1 MVKLTLPRGRQLRIV
16 SVAATGL
23 LLASIAVAPPGN
35 AQTVSQAAVEP
46 AAAVEAPLGVDE
58 IASSPNL
65 KLIANLPKQAP
76 FNTTAALGTDI
87 AFQGKYA
94 FVGNYD
100 GFVIYDVS
108 KPSKPKIVSQVLCPG
123 AQNDISVY
131 GDLLFLS
138 TDASRSDDSCSSTSQ
153 SATIKESWEGIKVFD
168 IKNKTSPRYVKAVE
182 TACGSHTHT
191 LVPAKDKKSVYLY
204 VSSYSPNATFP
215 DCQPPHDSISIVK
228 VPLKKPTDAA
238 VVATPNLFPDGG
250 YEGRTGGSATSGCHD
265 ITAYPTKDLAA
276 GACMGDGVLLD
287 ISKREAPRV
296 LHTVRDTTNFAFWHS
311 ATFNNRG
318 TKVVFTDELGGGGG
332 ATCNETVGPERGANA
347 IYDITGRGDK
357 RKLEFRSY
365 YKIPRTNGD
374 TENCVAHNGSLIPVL
389 GKDIMVQAWYQG
401 GISVWDF
408 TDSRKPKEIGFWE
421 RGPLSDSQLIVGGS
435 WSAYY
440 YNGHI
445 YSSDIQKGL
454 DVLELNDWRTWT
466 AKLAH
471 FRELNVQTQPSYLSW

>member
-1 MVKLTLPRGRQLRIV
+1 MVGSTLPRGRQLRIV

-23 LLASIAVAPPGN
+23 LLASIAVASPGN
-35 AQTVSQAAVEP
+35 AQTVSSAASES
-46 AAAVEAPLGVDE
+46 AAAVQAPLGVDE

-87 AFQGKYA
+87 AFQGRYA

-108 KPSKPKIVSQVLCPG
+108 KPSRPTIVSQVLCPG
-123 AQNDISVY
+123 AQNDVSVY

-138 TDASRSDDSCSSTSQ
+138 TDSSRNDDSCSSTSQ
-153 SATIKESWEGIKVFD
+153 SATIKESWEGIKIFD
-168 IKNKTSPRYVKAVE
+168 ISHKASPRYIKAVE

-191 LVPAKDKKSVYLY
+191 LVPAKDRKSVYLY
-204 VSSYSPNATFP
+204 VSSYSPNGAFP

-265 ITAYPTKDLAA
+265 ITAYPSKDLAA

-332 ATCNETVGPERGANA
+332 ATCNEAVGPERGANA
-347 IYDITGRGDK
+347 IYDITGRGDA
-357 RKLEFRSY
+357 RELEFRSY

-401 GISVWDF
+401 GVSVWDF
-408 TDSRKPKEIGFWE
+408 TNSRKPKEIGYWE
-421 RGPLSDSQLIVGGS
+421 RGPLSDSQLIIGGS

-454 DVLELNDWRTWT
+454 DVLELKDWRTWT
-466 AKLAH
+466 AKLAY